1 MVQNNGKLLLLP
13 NGLFWL
19 KESLLDSFFSSSS
32 PCVSVLRGWRASSC
46 WVGSKS
52 TALCFSCKY
61 ESPKQNVCIFITLA
75 RINLQH
81 AVRRNTLFFAPLFG
95 LFRLPPHQDA
105 HWQRTEMG
113 AFPEN
118 SVRTFKA
125 PNDDASEKSLDCV
138 IIWTSKKNVM
148 MCLPRKYLLRGR
160 LLGHLRDSVNTYRF
174 QATFSNPLSG
184 VSQKGTLLG
193 GMYSKKRR
201 W

>member
-19 KESLLDSFFSSSS
+19 KESLLDSFSSSS
-32 PCVSVLRGWRASSC
+32 PCVSVLRGWKAFSC

-61 ESPKQNVCIFITLA
+61 KSPEQNVRIFITSA
-75 RINLQH
+75 QIDLQH
-81 AVRRNTLFFAPLFG
+81 AVPWNMLFFEPLFG

-105 HWQRTEMG
+105 HWCTEMA

-125 PNDDASEKSLDCV
+125 PNDGASEKSLDCV
-138 IIWTSKKNVM
+138 IIWTSKKNGM
-148 MCLPRKYLLRGR
+148 MYLSCKYLSRI
-160 LLGHLRDSVNTYRF
+160 
-174 QATFSNPLSG
+174 G
-184 VSQKGTLLG
+184 VSTRFNQHLQVSSDIL
-193 GMYSKKRR
+193 
-201 W
+201 